1 MVGQLAL
8 SRDGRSDEKGVR
20 CSSVPS
26 SAELSLSSCRTSSS
40 LERLESM
47 SSSESML
54 VEAVVTGVGGEP
66 WVGWAAAAEV
76 LLLGRRSLVVEDNF
90 ASAAFLLRDLG
101 GMVMGD
107 SEAKTRVLLLRGWV
121 IVGS

>member
-1 MVGQLAL
+1 
-8 SRDGRSDEKGVR
+8 
-20 CSSVPS
+20 
-26 SAELSLSSCRTSSS
+26 
-40 LERLESM
+40 
-47 SSSESML
+47 ML

-66 WVGWAAAAEV
+66 CDGWAAAAKV

-101 GMVMGD
+101 GMMTGD